1 MHFDNGTIPLDYSR
15 YIGKKIIF
23 IVVACICLAVAF
35 TAGISLG
42 VVKIPFIEVI
52 KSLASQ
58 IIPGMVISKKIE
70 IIIFNIRLPQ
80 VVTAVVAGSGLAV
93 SGAVMQ
99 SVLRNPLGSPFTLG
113 ISHAAA
119 FGAAFSVMI
128 LGSGTMTSSISDAVL
143 ISNPYITAFSAFI
156 FSMIAAF
163 IILAVSKIRQGS
175 PEVMI
180 LTGVALG
187 SLFTAGTMLLQF
199 FADDVQLSAMVFW
212 TFGDV
217 ARTGWSEI
225 IFLSLVTFFA
235 MVFFFINAWNYN
247 AVDAGDETAKGVG
260 VNVEKTRLIGMITAS
275 FVTSVI
281 IAFVGIIGFVGLVA
295 PHMVRRIIGDDHRFL
310 LPGTIIV
317 GSLLLLVS
325 DIAARLVFT
334 PHTLPVSVL
343 TSFLGAPVF
352 IYLIIK
358 GKRR

>member
-1 MHFDNGTIPLDYSR
+1 
-15 YIGKKIIF
+15 
-23 IVVACICLAVAF
+23 
-35 TAGISLG
+35 AG
-42 VVKIPFIEVI
+42 VT
-52 KSLASQ
+52 
-58 IIPGMVISKKIE
+58 ISKRFD

-80 VVTAVVAGSGLAV
+80 VITAIVAGAGLAV

-128 LGSGTMTSSISDAVL
+128 LGSGTMASSISDAVA
-143 ISNPYITAFSAFI
+143 ISNPYITTFSAFF
-156 FSMIAAF
+156 FSMIAAS
-163 IILAVSKIRQGS
+163 IILAVSRLRQGS

-187 SLFTAGTMLLQF
+187 SLFTAATMLLQF
-199 FADDVQLSAMVFW
+199 FADDVQLAAMVFW

-225 IFLSLVTFFA
+225 LFLLFVTLFSIC
-235 MVFFFINAWNYN
+235 FFFMNAWNYN
-247 AVDAGDETAKGVG
+247 AADAGDETAKGVG
-260 VNVEKTRLIGMITAS
+260 VKIEKTRLLGMITAS

-281 IAFVGIIGFVGLVA
+281 ISFVGIIGFVGLVA

-310 LPGTIIV
+310 LPGTVIA
-317 GSLLLLVS
+317 GSLLLLIS
-325 DIAARLVFT
+325 DIVARLILS
-334 PHTLPVSVL
+334 PHILPVSVL

-352 IYLIIK
+352 IYLIIR
-358 GKRR
+358 GNRR

>member
-1 MHFDNGTIPLDYSR
+1 MHFDDGVLPKEYAQYT
-15 YIGKKIIF
+15 GKKVLF
-23 IVVACICLAVAF
+23 IVTALLGLVLMFVSGVCLGAVEIGF
-35 TAGISLG
+35 FD
-42 VVKIPFIEVI
+42 VV
-52 KSLASQ
+52 KSLAGST
-58 IIPGMVISKKIE
+58 ISRQFD

-80 VVTAVVAGSGLAV
+80 VITAIVAGAGLAS

-128 LGSGTMTSSISDAVL
+128 LGTGTMASSISDAVT
-143 ISNPYITAFSAFI
+143 ISNPYTTTFSAFI
-156 FSMIAAF
+156 FSMIAAG
-163 IILAVSKIRQGS
+163 IILAVSKLRQAS

-199 FADDVQLSAMVFW
+199 FADDIQLSAMVFW

-217 ARTGWSEI
+217 ARTGWREI
-225 IFLSLVTFFA
+225 LFLSWVTLFSIC
-235 MVFFFINAWNYN
+235 FFFINAWNYN
-247 AVDAGDETAKGVG
+247 AADAGDETAKGVG
-260 VNVEKTRLIGMITAS
+260 VKIERTRILGMITAS

-281 IAFVGIIGFVGLVA
+281 IALVGIIGFVGLVA
-295 PHMVRRIIGDDHRFL
+295 PHMVRKIIGDDHRFL
-310 LPGTIIV
+310 LPGTVIT

-325 DIAARLVFT
+325 DTVARLVLL
-334 PHTLPVSVL
+334 PHILPVSVL

-352 IYLIIK
+352 IYLIIRG
-358 GKRR
+358 GKR